1 MNRPTTIH
9 NLAESTTFADEN
21 LVRRRAA
28 AFGAAQRHSRRVM
41 LLRRVLPA
49 AVTGAVVLTI
59 AWMWLDPLRFTRD
72 IPVQMGKLSISG
84 TKLNMDAPKLT
95 GFSKDGRPYTV
106 TAESAAQDLKTP
118 GIIELSN
125 IVGQFDSGARGNTVL
140 NAKSGVYNYKA
151 EQMRIFD
158 GVDFRSTAGHS
169 GQLSDATIETRK
181 GHLVSENPVDFFFK
195 EGSLHGNR
203 FEVFEHGSVL
213 VFEGGVTMILRPEPT
228 ATGSTPKEAAQ

>member
-9 NLAESTTFADEN
+9 SLAESTTFADEN
-21 LVRRRAA
+21 LAQRRSV

-41 LLRRVLPA
+41 FLRRVLPVSA
-49 AVTGAVVLTI
+49 TGAVVLTI

-72 IPVQMGKLSISG
+72 LPLEVGKLSISG

-125 IVGQFDSGARGNTVL
+125 IVGQFDSGVRGSTVL

-169 GQLSDATIETRK
+169 GQLSEATIETRK
-181 GHLVSENPVDFFFK
+181 GHLVSESPVDFFFK

-213 VFEGGVTMILRPEPT
+213 VFEGGVTMILRPEASSPNS
-228 ATGSTPKEAAQ
+228 ASKEATQ

>member
-9 NLAESTTFADEN
+9 SLAESTTFADEN
-21 LVRRRAA
+21 LAHRRSA

-41 LLRRVLPA
+41 FLRRVLPA
-49 AVTGAVVLTI
+49 VATGAVLLTI

-72 IPVQMGKLSISG
+72 LPVEMGKLSISG
-84 TKLNMDAPKLT
+84 SKLNMEAPKLT

-125 IVGQFDSGARGNTVL
+125 IVGQFDSGTRGNTVL

-151 EQMRIFD
+151 EQMRIFN
-158 GVDFRSTAGHS
+158 GIDFRSTAGHS
-169 GQLSDATIETRK
+169 GQLNDATIETRK
-181 GHLVSENPVDFFFK
+181 GHLVSESPVDFFFK

-213 VFEGGVTMILRPEPT
+213 VFEGCVTMILRPETSSPDS
-228 ATGSTPKEAAQ
+228 ASKEAAQ